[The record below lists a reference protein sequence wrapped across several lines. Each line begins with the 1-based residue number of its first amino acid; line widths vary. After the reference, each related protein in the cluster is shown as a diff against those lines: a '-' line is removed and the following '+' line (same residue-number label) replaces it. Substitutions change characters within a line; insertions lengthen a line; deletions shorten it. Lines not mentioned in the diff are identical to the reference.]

1 MEKASKSSEV
11 EVQFE
16 LPDGQVI
23 TIGNERFRCPELLF
37 DTSLIGKE
45 YTGVGEAVYKSIMDA
60 DIDVRKELYGNIIL
74 SGGTTMLSGLS
85 ERIHKEVTDRCPPSM
100 KVKVIAQPERKFMVW
115 IGGSVM
121 ASLSTFQSMWITKA
135 DYDEVGPNIVH
146 RKCF

>member
-1 MEKASKSSEV
+1 
-11 EVQFE
+11 
-16 LPDGQVI
+16 
-23 TIGNERFRCPELLF
+23 
-37 DTSLIGKE
+37 
-45 YTGVGEAVYKSIMDA
+45 MDA

-85 ERIHKEVTDRCPPSM
+85 ERIHKEVTDRCPASM

-135 DYDEVGPNIVH
+135 DFDEVGPNIVH
-146 RKCF
+146 RKCSV

>member
-1 MEKASKSSEV
+1 M
-11 EVQFE
+11 
-16 LPDGQVI
+16 
-23 TIGNERFRCPELLF
+23 
-37 DTSLIGKE
+37 
-45 YTGVGEAVYKSIMDA
+45 GEAVYNSIIKSDV
-60 DIDVRKELYGNIIL
+60 DVRKELYGNVIL

-85 ERIHKEVTDRCPPSM
+85 ERIHKEVSVRCPPTM